1 LTCKK
6 PCSVLYFL
14 TKLLTTVFI
23 TLRAEDKSTVIE
35 IRFHGRGGQ
44 GAAMASSIIADA
56 IFSEG
61 RNVQSFPMFG
71 VERRGAP
78 VAAFIRVDDKPIR
91 VRCEI
96 EEPEYVL
103 VLDPTLVEAVDVTS
117 GVKPS
122 GMIIV
127 NSPLAPAGLKLGEGF
142 RVYTFDGTSLSVEL
156 GLGTRTAP
164 IVNTTMLGAFAK
176 TTGLVGIDAL
186 EASINKYFPRDKD
199 GKNAGAARAAYEAA
213 PAA

>member
-1 LTCKK
+1 
-6 PCSVLYFL
+6 
-14 TKLLTTVFI
+14 
-23 TLRAEDKSTVIE
+23 
-35 IRFHGRGGQ
+35 
-44 GAAMASSIIADA
+44 MASSIIADA
-56 IFSEG
+56 IFNEG

-91 VRCEI
+91 VKCEI
-96 EEPEYVL
+96 EEPEYVM

-127 NSPLAPAGLKLGEGF
+127 NSPLEPGELGLGEGF
-142 RVYTFDGTSLSVEL
+142 RVYTFDGTSLAVEH

-164 IVNTTMLGAFAK
+164 IANTTMLGTFAK
-176 TTGLVGIDAL
+176 TTGLVGVAAL

-199 GKNAGAARAAYEAA
+199 GKNARAARAAYEAA
-213 PAA
+213 TAA

>member
-1 LTCKK
+1 
-6 PCSVLYFL
+6 
-14 TKLLTTVFI
+14 
-23 TLRAEDKSTVIE
+23 VIE

-44 GAAMASSIIADA
+44 GAAVASSIIADA

-91 VRCEI
+91 VKCEV
-96 EEPEYVL
+96 EEPAYVL
-103 VLDPTLVEAVDVTS
+103 VMDPTLIEAVDVTS
-117 GVKPS
+117 GVKPK
-122 GMIIV
+122 GTIVV
-127 NSPLAPAGLKLGEGF
+127 NSPHGPAELRLDEDF
-142 RVYTFDGTSLSVEL
+142 AVRTFDGTTLAVEH

-176 TTGLVGIDAL
+176 ITGLVGVDAL
-186 EASINKYFPRDKD
+186 EASIKKYFPRDHD
-199 GKNAGAARAAYEAA
+199 GKNARAARAAFEAA
-213 PAA
+213 RKE

>member
-1 LTCKK
+1 
-6 PCSVLYFL
+6 
-14 TKLLTTVFI
+14 
-23 TLRAEDKSTVIE
+23 VIE

-78 VAAFIRVDDKPIR
+78 VAAFIRVDDRPIR
-91 VRCEI
+91 VKCEI
-96 EEPEYVL
+96 EEPEYVM

-122 GMIIV
+122 GTILV
-127 NSPLAPAGLKLGEGF
+127 NSPLKAEELGLGEGF
-142 RVYTFDGTSLSVEL
+142 KVYAFDGTSLSVEH

-164 IVNTTMLGAFAK
+164 IANTTMLGVFAK
-176 TTGLVGIDAL
+176 LTGLVGIDAL

-199 GKNAGAARAAYEAA
+199 GKNARAARAAYDSA
-213 PAA
+213 PQA

>member
-1 LTCKK
+1 
-6 PCSVLYFL
+6 
-14 TKLLTTVFI
+14 
-23 TLRAEDKSTVIE
+23 
-35 IRFHGRGGQ
+35 
-44 GAAMASSIIADA
+44 MASSIFADA
-56 IFSEG
+56 IFNEG

-96 EEPEYVL
+96 EDPEYVM

-127 NSPLAPAGLKLGEGF
+127 NSPLEPGELGLGEGF
-142 RVYTFDGTSLSVEL
+142 RVSTFDGTSLAVEH

-164 IVNTTMLGAFAK
+164 IANTTMLGTFAK

-199 GKNAGAARAAYEAA
+199 GKNARAARAAYETATAA
-213 PAA
+213 

>member
-1 LTCKK
+1 M
-6 PCSVLYFL
+6 
-14 TKLLTTVFI
+14 
-23 TLRAEDKSTVIE
+23 IE

-56 IFSEG
+56 IFNEG

-91 VRCEI
+91 VKCEI
-96 EEPEYVL
+96 EEPEYVM

-122 GMIIV
+122 GKIIV
-127 NSPLAPAGLKLGEGF
+127 NSPLEPGALKLGDGF
-142 RVYTFDGTSLSVEL
+142 DIRTFDGTSLAVDH
-156 GLGTRTAP
+156 GLGSRTAP
-164 IVNTTMLGAFAK
+164 IVNTTMLGVFAK
-176 TTGLVGIDAL
+176 VTGLVGIDAL
-186 EASINKYFPRDKD
+186 ADSIRKYFPRDKD
-199 GKNAGAARAAYEAA
+199 GKNAKVARAAFEAA

>member
-1 LTCKK
+1 
-6 PCSVLYFL
+6 
-14 TKLLTTVFI
+14 
-23 TLRAEDKSTVIE
+23 
-35 IRFHGRGGQ
+35 
-44 GAAMASSIIADA
+44 MASSIIADA

-91 VRCEI
+91 VKCEI

-117 GVKPS
+117 GVKAS
-122 GMIIV
+122 GVIVV
-127 NSPLAPAGLKLGEGF
+127 NSPLGPGELELGGGF
-142 RVYTFDGTSLSVEL
+142 RVVTFDGTSLAVEH

-164 IVNTTMLGAFAK
+164 IANTTMLGAFARA
-176 TTGLVGIDAL
+176 TGLVGIDAL
-186 EASINKYFPRDKD
+186 ENSINKYFPRDKD
-199 GKNAGAARAAYEAA
+199 GKNARAARAAYDGAPEA
-213 PAA
+213 

>member
-1 LTCKK
+1 
-6 PCSVLYFL
+6 
-14 TKLLTTVFI
+14 
-23 TLRAEDKSTVIE
+23 
-35 IRFHGRGGQ
+35 
-44 GAAMASSIIADA
+44 MASSIIADA

-91 VRCEI
+91 VKCEI
-96 EEPEYVL
+96 EEPAYVL

-127 NSPLAPAGLKLGEGF
+127 NSPLAPGELGLGEGF
-142 RVYTFDGTSLSVEL
+142 RVSTFDGTSLAVDH

-164 IVNTTMLGAFAK
+164 IANTTMLGAFAK

-186 EASINKYFPRDKD
+186 EASINKYFPRDQD
-199 GKNAGAARAAYEAA
+199 GKNARAARAAFESA
-213 PAA
+213 PKA

>member
-1 LTCKK
+1 M
-6 PCSVLYFL
+6 
-14 TKLLTTVFI
+14 
-23 TLRAEDKSTVIE
+23 IE

-44 GAAMASSIIADA
+44 GAAVASSIIADA

-91 VRCEI
+91 VKCEV
-96 EEPEYVL
+96 EEPAYVL
-103 VLDPTLVEAVDVTS
+103 VMDPTLIEAVDVTS
-117 GVKPS
+117 GVKAK
-122 GMIIV
+122 GVIVV
-127 NSPLAPAGLKLGEGF
+127 NSPREPAELGLDEDF
-142 RVYTFDGTSLSVEL
+142 AVRTFDGTSLAVEH

-176 TTGLVGIDAL
+176 VTGLVGIDAL
-186 EASINKYFPRDKD
+186 AASIKKYFPRDRD
-199 GKNAGAARAAYEAA
+199 GKNAGAARAAFEAA
-213 PAA
+213 RKE